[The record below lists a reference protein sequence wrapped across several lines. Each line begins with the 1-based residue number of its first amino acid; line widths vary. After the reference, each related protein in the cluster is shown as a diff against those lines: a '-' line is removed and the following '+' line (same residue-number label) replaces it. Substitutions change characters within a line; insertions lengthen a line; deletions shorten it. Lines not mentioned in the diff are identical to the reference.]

1 MATLLGR
8 NLLLL
13 ADQIPGKSSHSS
25 SLKPH
30 HPAACLSLSP
40 QRIQGPPSLKQYP
53 NLHEQLPALM
63 RKEMSRELAAV
74 ESEMVSITDYYR
86 LLYSRFS
93 RIVIL
98 Q

>member
-1 MATLLGR
+1 
-8 NLLLL
+8 
-13 ADQIPGKSSHSS
+13 
-25 SLKPH
+25 
-30 HPAACLSLSP
+30 
-40 QRIQGPPSLKQYP
+40 
-53 NLHEQLPALM
+53 M